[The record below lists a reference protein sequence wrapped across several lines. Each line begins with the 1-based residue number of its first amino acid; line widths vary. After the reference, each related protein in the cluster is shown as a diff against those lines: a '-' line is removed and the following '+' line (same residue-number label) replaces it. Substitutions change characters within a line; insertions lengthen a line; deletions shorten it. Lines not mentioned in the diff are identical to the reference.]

1 METNLQSF
9 VIYIRQLFDKK
20 FLIWKFWGVLVYM
33 SNLSHFVH

>member
-20 FLIWKFWGVLVYM
+20 FPYM
-33 SNLSHFVH
+33 EILGCFSIYV